1 MSWSE
6 VRYSDDFAGGGFCRR
21 SGGESLSHEDRLDL
35 EDRVSLFPGESISQA
50 AVRVGVLRSG
60 ATFIAEISPL
70 AGARGGAI
78 EVGAKVWA
86 GDPSLGFKGLLR
98 LITHSSLGFQDIS
111 RKERGHLA
119 IAAASA
125 LLGGAVHLRWAR
137 GGSREAIAALLN
149 FSPGF
154 AMREMDVATS
164 PLLGVNARPA
174 IVIEEGKEPGL
185 EISGAERASAQNL
198 ASALIEFSES
208 SHDVQSRIRGDLQ
221 SHSSFDAE
229 AFLVALFARGQGSRN
244 RVSDRMI
251 AEASLPGDVLDL
263 AWHKFRVEDAVES
276 EDVLDAIWA
285 GSDSDVE
292 VSRKILENVAS
303 SLEESVP
310 QLIAR
315 SLRRSHVERKSALR
329 LYKEGVI
336 RGDDSQ
342 DALELLARDL
352 IGDGALSGVPWT
364 PDEISGVFAFERRV
378 RESLD
383 VCHFELA
390 NRARKFIYGHHHG
403 YRGFAMILRRFI
415 ARSDKAYQNWKEVWS
430 WLVERG
436 CFGKAHTWE
445 GSMPRKGK
453 DVENV
458 IHRLQEQIEAGAPR
472 WPEKY
477 AEDLSGH
484 FAKSHRTLELAFR
497 VVGEALRKNPGQG
510 DNVVLFSKQ
519 SLSRVNQ
526 IHRDEAWA
534 REGNNHQGML
544 WRAPM
549 LKVLAV
555 VFVLL
560 CAALAAAIYW
570 AGPRFFSGEGEA
582 TSGTEISTSDLG
594 DSQDVAEIKDPDDG
608 REIDDSAK
616 TNPTGG
622 QPVEGP

>member
-35 EDRVSLFPGESISQA
+35 EDRVSLSPGESISQA

-60 ATFIAEISPL
+60 ATFIAEVSPL

-86 GDPSLGFKGLLR
+86 GDPSLGFKGLLQ
-98 LITHSSLGFQDIS
+98 LIAHSSLGFQDIS

-125 LLGGAVHLRWAR
+125 LLGGAVHLRWAG

-164 PLLGVNARPA
+164 RLLGVNARPA

-208 SHDVQSRIRGDLQ
+208 SQDVQSRIRGDLQ

-229 AFLVALFARGQGSRN
+229 AFLVALFAHGQGSRN

-263 AWHKFRVEDAVES
+263 AWYKFRVADAVES

-303 SLEESVP
+303 SLGESVP

-315 SLRRSHVERKSALR
+315 SLRRSRVERKAALR

-336 RGDDSQ
+336 RGVDSQ

-352 IGDGALSGVPWT
+352 IRDEALSGAPWT
-364 PDEISGVFAFERRV
+364 SDEISGVFAFERRV
-378 RESLD
+378 RESLY

-458 IHRLQEQIEAGAPR
+458 IIRLQEQIEAGAPR
-472 WPEKY
+472 WPEEY
-477 AEDLSGH
+477 AEALSGD
-484 FAKSHRTLELAFR
+484 FAKSHRALELAFDA
-497 VVGEALRKNPGQG
+497 VGEALRKNPDQG
-510 DNVVLFSKQ
+510 DNVVLFSRR
-519 SLSRVNQ
+519 SLSAVNQ

-534 REGNNHQGML
+534 RERNNRRGML

-570 AGPRFFSGEGEA
+570 AGPRFVSGEGEA
-582 TSGTEISTSDLG
+582 TSGNEISTSDLG
-594 DSQDVAEIKDPDDG
+594 DSQDVVEIKDPDDG